1 MEALELALS
10 ISSSDAPPT
19 PPPRQLQGKQLH
31 NHEVASALGSVGLSR
46 ARRKRFVLKNPFT
59 GGRPFSPLETQGSY
73 SSLVLH
79 LSWKETLP
87 LLLFLC
93 CCPTQT
99 SLSRQTELVWVPA

>member
-19 PPPRQLQGKQLH
+19 PPPRQLQGEQLH

-59 GGRPFSPLETQGSY
+59 GGETVFPTGNTGLVQLAGSASLLEGNSASSPLS
-73 SSLVLH
+73 VL
-79 LSWKETLP
+79 LP
-87 LLLFLC
+87 H
-93 CCPTQT
+93 
-99 SLSRQTELVWVPA
+99 SD